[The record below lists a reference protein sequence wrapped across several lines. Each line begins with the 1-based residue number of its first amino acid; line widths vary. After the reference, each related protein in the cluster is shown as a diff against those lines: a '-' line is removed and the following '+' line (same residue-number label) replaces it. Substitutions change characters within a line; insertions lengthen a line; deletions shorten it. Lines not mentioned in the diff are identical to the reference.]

1 MKFDFRPIGLEDREA
16 FRRYLDACPQVT
28 SDYSFINLWSW
39 AEVYGLEWAWTDALV
54 WIRQQRPS
62 LKYWAPIGAWSEV
75 SWAALFAWP
84 ETAPLEF
91 VRVPE
96 VLADIWQNALG
107 DRVTVT
113 ADRDQ
118 WDYVYAA
125 ADLIDL
131 KGNRFHK
138 KKNLVSQFEKKYVY
152 RYEAMNTALAD
163 KALALQ
169 DDWCAWRQC
178 ASDVHLADENRVIWK
193 VLSNWEFLPGV
204 TGGCLLVDDMVAAY
218 TVGELVT
225 DDTLVIHFEKGCPDY
240 KGVYQTINQMF
251 AAHQPSGLIWV
262 NREQDLGDEG
272 LRQAKISY
280 HPERFLEKFKIVVRR

>member
-1 MKFDFRPIGLEDREA
+1 MKFDFRPIGLEDRES

-39 AEVYGLEWAWTDALV
+39 ADVYGLEWAWTDALV

-62 LKYWAPIGAWSEV
+62 LKYWAPIGAWDAV
-75 SWAALFAWP
+75 SWAAQFSWR

-91 VRVPE
+91 IRVPD
-96 VLADIWQNALG
+96 VLADIWQKAME
-107 DRVTVT
+107 DRVAVT
-113 ADRDQ
+113 ADREQ

-125 ADLIDL
+125 ADLIEL

-138 KKNLVSQFEKKYVY
+138 KKNLVSQFEKKYAY
-152 RYEAMNTALAD
+152 RYETMTAGLAD

-193 VLSNWEFLPGV
+193 VLSNWAFLPPGV
-204 TGGCLLVDDMVAAY
+204 TGGCLLVDDLVAAY
-218 TVGELVT
+218 TVGEIIA

-240 KGVYQTINQMF
+240 KGVYQAMNRMF
-251 AAHQPSGLIWV
+251 VAHQPPGLEWV
-262 NREQDLGDEG
+262 NREQDLGDPG
-272 LRQAKISY
+272 LRQAKMSY
-280 HPERFLEKFKIVVRR
+280 HPKRLLEKFKVTTR